1 MEMNDKQFMTVFF
14 GVMGVL
20 TIIFFIIFFIAQII
34 VPEKKSADEF
44 TNNAIVQR
52 IEPVGKLN
60 YAGINNSSSDSQ
72 EEKIAEVRESICANA
87 TGDFKTY
94 TVKMLIEGPS
104 GAMVFEPDFIK
115 INTCD
120 SINFEM
126 TDAGHNA
133 VTIAA
138 PKDSLP
144 FDTQYKPSTTV
155 QFDTKG
161 LYLYQC
167 SPHAMMAMAGLIQVS
182 DSSNKSEIETAIQK
196 FESAVMIPGVKT
208 RISDLLRKNVK

>member
-72 EEKIAEVRESICANA
+72 EEKIAEVRESICTNA
-87 TGDFKTY
+87 KGDFKTY
-94 TVKMLIEGPS
+94 TVKMLNEGPS